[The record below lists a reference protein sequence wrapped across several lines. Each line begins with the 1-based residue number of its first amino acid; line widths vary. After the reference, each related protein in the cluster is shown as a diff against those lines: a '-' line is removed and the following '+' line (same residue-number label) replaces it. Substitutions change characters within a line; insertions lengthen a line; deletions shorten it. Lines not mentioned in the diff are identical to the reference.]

1 MQTKLMK
8 YNLPDNFLLDSVI
21 YGENKYIFSK
31 QEIFQYGN
39 LRNILKY
46 SHTDIFLWIK
56 SASVSDFLEY
66 KNIKPQNRNLIRF
79 GKIYWEDRE
88 EEF

>member
-1 MQTKLMK
+1 MK
-8 YNLPDNFLLDSVI
+8 YNLPDNFFPDSVI
-21 YGENKYIFSK
+21 YGENKYILSI

-56 SASVSDFLEY
+56 SASVSDFSE
-66 KNIKPQNRNLIRF
+66 KKKMKPQNRSLIRF
-79 GKIYWEDRE
+79 DKA
-88 EEF
+88 